1 MKIKERLS
9 KSYLNG
15 IKNFDKETTLWIAR
29 NARPQ
34 LGNIILMTVLYGV
47 WAYTGVAVAQ
57 LAREIVDSAAYDKDI
72 HKVIFFA
79 ALLIGVT
86 ILQVVVNITS
96 RVTIFNA
103 KNKLEISIKSKL
115 FDSMLKKDYAK
126 ITSYHTGELMNRIT
140 SDVNVITSAIVS
152 IVPNFV
158 FFAVKLIGIFAV
170 LFSIDWRFAIVF
182 LIGGAIIF
190 FVMLL
195 FKGTLKDLHKKAQ
208 ESDGKTRSFMQES
221 LSSLLVIKVF
231 NKYKRI
237 SHESQDLQWKNFRIN
252 RKRNYVSIAATTG
265 FSVVFTFAYIYGL
278 VWGSLGI
285 LAGTLTYGILTE
297 ILALVSQIQN
307 PVQGLT
313 SVLPQYYQAL
323 ASAERIMEIEDFPEE
338 RTIDKNV
345 KIDLAEIY
353 NKLCSIEFK
362 NITFSYDRDTV
373 LESTNLSVG
382 KGDFIVITGISGI
395 GKSTLT
401 KLLLDVFP
409 VDEGEIYLN
418 LSDGSRVEVDRN
430 IRSMFAYVPQ
440 GNFLLS
446 GTIRDNISFVRPDAS
461 EEEVLAASKIACAD
475 FIDDLPQ
482 GLDTMLG
489 EKGMGL
495 SEGQIQRV
503 AIARAI
509 LSEAPIIILD
519 EATSALDET
528 TEIQLLRNI
537 EKLQNK
543 TCILISHKKAATT
556 VCNKEVRIENKKIT
570 VRNI

>member
-1 MKIKERLS
+1 MKIKQRLS

-15 IKNFDKETTLWIAR
+15 IKKFDKETTLWIAR
-29 NARPQ
+29 NAKPQ

-57 LAREIVDSAAYDKDI
+57 LAREIIDSAAYDKDMS
-72 HKVIFFA
+72 KVIFFS
-79 ALLIGVT
+79 ALLLGVT

-103 KNKLEISIKSKL
+103 RNKLEISIKSKL
-115 FDSMLKKDYAK
+115 FEGMLKKDYAK

-140 SDVNVITSAIVS
+140 SDVSVITNAIVS
-152 IVPNFV
+152 IVPSFV

-182 LIGGAIIF
+182 VIGGAIIM
-190 FVMLL
+190 FVMLM
-195 FKGTLKDLHKKAQ
+195 FKGTLKNLHKRAQ

-237 SHESQDLQWKNFRIN
+237 SDESTKLQWNNFRIN
-252 RKRNYVSIAATTG
+252 RRRNYVSIASTTG
-265 FSVVFTFAYIYGL
+265 FAVVFTFAYIYGL
-278 VWGSLGI
+278 VWGSFGI

-297 ILALVSQIQN
+297 ILSLVSQIQN

-338 RTIDKNV
+338 RTIDTNV
-345 KIDLAEIY
+345 KIDLDDLY
-353 NKLCSIEFK
+353 TKLNSIEFE

-373 LESTNLSVG
+373 LENTSLSIK
-382 KGDFIVITGISGI
+382 KGDFVVITGISGI

-401 KLLLDVFP
+401 KLLLDVFT
-409 VDEGEIYLN
+409 VDEGEIYLS
-418 LSDGSRVEVDRN
+418 LSDGSSVGVDRN

-440 GNFLLS
+440 GNFLIS
-446 GTIRDNISFVRPDAS
+446 GTIRDNISFVRPEAS
-461 EEEVLAASKIACAD
+461 EEEILAAAKIACAD
-475 FIDDLPQ
+475 FIDELPN

-509 LSEAPIIILD
+509 LSGAPIIILD
-519 EATSALDET
+519 EATSALDEA
-528 TEIQLLRNI
+528 TEIRLLQNI
-537 EKLQNK
+537 ETLQNK
-543 TCILISHKKAATT
+543 TCILISHKKAANT
-556 VCNKEVRIENKKIT
+556 VCNKEVRIENKKIE
-570 VRNI
+570 IKDI